1 MQKII
6 GVIGGSFVE
15 QKYLD
20 LAYQV
25 GKLLAKQ
32 GATIVCGGL
41 GGVME
46 AVCKGAS
53 EVNGLTV
60 GLLPAGD
67 IQMANQ
73 YVKVPL
79 ATGMGSARNKIIV
92 ESSQALIAIAGA
104 YGTLS
109 EIALALDADKK
120 VIGLETWDIPGV
132 ITATTAEEA
141 VRLAFE
147 ECNG

>member
-1 MQKII
+1 MHKII

-20 LAYQV
+20 LAFSV
-25 GKLLAKQ
+25 GKLLAKN

-53 EVNGLTV
+53 EENGLTV
-60 GLLPAGD
+60 GILPAGD
-67 IQMANQ
+67 IKMANQ

-92 ESSQALIAIAGA
+92 ESAQALIAIAGA

-109 EIALALDADKK
+109 EIALALDAGKK

>member
-15 QKYLD
+15 PKYLE
-20 LAYQV
+20 LAHEV
-25 GKLLAKQ
+25 GKLLAKS
-32 GATIVCGGL
+32 GAILVCGGL

-46 AVCKGAS
+46 AVCRGAS
-53 EVNGLTV
+53 EENGLTV

-67 IQMANQ
+67 IKMANR
-73 YVKVPL
+73 YVKVPI

-92 ESSQALIAIAGA
+92 ESAQALIAIAGA

-120 VIGLETWDIPGV
+120 VIGLDTWDIPGV
-132 ITATTAEEA
+132 TQASTAEEA
-141 VRLAFE
+141 VKLALE
-147 ECNG
+147 RCDE

>member
-20 LAYQV
+20 LALEV
-25 GKLLAKQ
+25 GRLLSQKDVI
-32 GATIVCGGL
+32 IVCGGL

-53 EVNGLTV
+53 ENDGLTI
-60 GLLPAGD
+60 GLLPASD
-67 IQMANQ
+67 INMANPF
-73 YVKVPL
+73 VKVPI
-79 ATGMGSARNKIIV
+79 ATGIGSARNKIIV
-92 ESSQALIAIAGA
+92 ESAQALIAVAGA

-109 EIALALDADKK
+109 EIALALDSGKK
-120 VIGLETWDIPGV
+120 VIGLGTWDIPGV
-132 ITATTAEEA
+132 IQAKSAEEA
-141 VRLAFE
+141 VNLALE
-147 ECNG
+147 GL

>member
-15 QKYLD
+15 KKYLD
-20 LAYQV
+20 LAFDV
-25 GKLLAKQ
+25 GRLLSQKDII
-32 GATIVCGGL
+32 IVCGGL

-53 EVNGLTV
+53 ENDGLTV
-60 GLLPAGD
+60 GLLPASD
-67 IQMANQ
+67 IKMANP
-73 YVKVPL
+73 YVKIPL
-79 ATGMGSARNKIIV
+79 ATGIGSARNKIIV

-109 EIALALDADKK
+109 EIALALDAGKK
-120 VIGLETWDIPGV
+120 VIGLDTWDIPGV
-132 ITATTAEEA
+132 IKANSVEEA
-141 VRLAFE
+141 VKLALE
-147 ECNG
+147 GL

>member
-1 MQKII
+1 MRKII

-20 LAYQV
+20 LALEV
-25 GKLLAKQ
+25 GRLLAQKNII
-32 GATIVCGGL
+32 IVCGGL

-53 EVNGLTV
+53 ENNGLTV

-67 IQMANQ
+67 IMMANP
-73 YVKVPL
+73 YVKIPL

-92 ESSQALIAIAGA
+92 ESAQALIAIAGA

-109 EIALALDADKK
+109 EIALALDSGKK
-120 VIGLETWDIPGV
+120 VIGLGTWEIPGV
-132 ITATTAEEA
+132 IQAKSAEEA
-141 VRLAFE
+141 VNLALE
-147 ECNG
+147 GL

>member
-20 LAYQV
+20 LAFEV
-25 GKLLAKQ
+25 GRLLAQKDII
-32 GATIVCGGL
+32 IVCGGL

-53 EVNGLTV
+53 ENDGLTV
-60 GLLPAGD
+60 GLLPASD
-67 IQMANQ
+67 IKMANP
-73 YVKVPL
+73 YVKIPL

-109 EIALALDADKK
+109 EIALALDTGKK
-120 VIGLETWDIPGV
+120 VIGLGTWDIPGV
-132 ITATTAEEA
+132 IKAGSAKEA
-141 VRLAFE
+141 VNLVLE
-147 ECNG
+147 

>member
-20 LAYQV
+20 LAFEV
-25 GKLLAKQ
+25 GRLLAQKDII
-32 GATIVCGGL
+32 IVCGGL

-53 EVNGLTV
+53 ENDGLTV
-60 GLLPAGD
+60 GLLPASD
-67 IQMANQ
+67 IKMANP
-73 YVKVPL
+73 YVKIPL
-79 ATGMGSARNKIIV
+79 ATGIGSARNKIIV
-92 ESSQALIAIAGA
+92 ESAQALIAIAGA

-109 EIALALDADKK
+109 EIALALDSGKK

-132 ITATTAEEA
+132 IKAGSAKEA
-141 VRLAFE
+141 VNLVLE
-147 ECNG
+147 

>member
-20 LAYQV
+20 LAFEV
-25 GKLLAKQ
+25 GRLLSQKDII
-32 GATIVCGGL
+32 IVCGGL

-53 EVNGLTV
+53 QNNGLTV
-60 GLLPAGD
+60 GLLPASD
-67 IQMANQ
+67 IKMANP
-73 YVKVPL
+73 YVKIPL
-79 ATGMGSARNKIIV
+79 ATGIGSARNKIIV

-109 EIALALDADKK
+109 EIALALDSGKK
-120 VIGLETWDIPGV
+120 VIGLGTWDIPGV
-132 ITATTAEEA
+132 IQANSAEEA
-141 VRLAFE
+141 VNLALE
-147 ECNG
+147 GL

>member
-20 LAYQV
+20 LAFQV
-25 GKLLAKQ
+25 GKLLAKN

-53 EVNGLTV
+53 EENGLTV

-67 IQMANQ
+67 IKMANK

-92 ESSQALIAIAGA
+92 ESAQALIAIAGA

-109 EIALALDADKK
+109 EIALALDAGKK

-141 VRLAFE
+141 VKLAFE

>member
-15 QKYLD
+15 QKYFD
-20 LAYQV
+20 LAFEV
-25 GKLLAKQ
+25 GRLLSQKDII
-32 GATIVCGGL
+32 IVCGGL

-46 AVCKGAS
+46 AVCRGAS
-53 EVNGLTV
+53 ENDGLTV
-60 GLLPAGD
+60 GLLPASD
-67 IQMANQ
+67 IKMANP
-73 YVKVPL
+73 YVKIPL

-109 EIALALDADKK
+109 EIALALDTGKK
-120 VIGLETWDIPGV
+120 VIGLGTWDIPGV
-132 ITATTAEEA
+132 IQVDSAEEA
-141 VRLAFE
+141 VKLVLE
-147 ECNG
+147 GL

>member
-20 LAYQV
+20 LAFEV
-25 GKLLAKQ
+25 GRLLSQKDII
-32 GATIVCGGL
+32 IVCGGL

-46 AVCKGAS
+46 AVCRGAS
-53 EVNGLTV
+53 ENDGLTV
-60 GLLPAGD
+60 GLLPASD
-67 IQMANQ
+67 IKMANP
-73 YVKVPL
+73 YVKIPL
-79 ATGMGSARNKIIV
+79 ATGIGSARNKVVV

-109 EIALALDADKK
+109 EIALALDSDKK
-120 VIGLETWDIPGV
+120 VIGLGTWDIPGV
-132 ITATTAEEA
+132 IQANSAEEA
-141 VRLAFE
+141 VKLALE
-147 ECNG
+147 GL